1 MIDNNI
7 DSRARGSRN
16 LAEQR
21 ATFTSP
27 NLIKTTRVKRKRI
40 GDTSL
45 PTSHTQQGYCKA
57 CNRKVTTI
65 CNACL
70 ETSGKEMFFC
80 NPVSTN
86 QNCFL
91 QHKLDEH

>member
-1 MIDNNI
+1 MTQEDAEDQQAFYSLLAEEMIDNNI
-7 DSRARGSRN
+7 DSRARRSRN

-27 NLIKTTRVKRKRI
+27 NLIKTTCVKRKRI
-40 GDTSL
+40 GDKSL

-65 CNACL
+65 CNL
-70 ETSGKEMFFC
+70 E
-80 NPVSTN
+80 
-86 QNCFL
+86 
-91 QHKLDEH
+91 